1 MRELSGS
8 RHGGRSVRETLAA
21 WIVVA
26 LVLVFSIGVIE
37 AKNAIFA
44 EDLRLG
50 VPERHHVLVPSSA
63 DEDEA
68 VEWQR
73 ATTPDE
79 GAPLG

>member
-1 MRELSGS
+1 M
-8 RHGGRSVRETLAA
+8 LAA

-26 LVLVFSIGVIE
+26 LLLVFSIGVIE

-50 VPERHHVLVPSSA
+50 VPERHHILVPPS
-63 DEDEA
+63 DGEDEP
-68 VEWQR
+68 VEWER
-73 ATTPDE
+73 TTTPDE